1 MLHSLLNLKL
11 AAMVAALGLNTA
23 EWSNPSP
30 EMTAQVQ
37 KLADAMTSI
46 SSGQSAQTGDAVNAT
61 IKEIKTLADTKND
74 KDAQFAV
81 GLFLQQSNQQGA
93 MEQALEYY
101 KKAADQNQLQAMNN
115 LGFILAAS
123 GREASRTKE
132 GVEWIQKA
140 ADKGLNA
147 ARRNMAQIHLRGLA
161 GFKADPKAAEALLL
175 KASSEKDAQA
185 KFELAQF
192 YLGGGGKENQSDD
205 KAWTL
210 LNESAALGNPGALA
224 SLGSVLLDGKKLGE
238 KEIKADPAAAVK
250 KFEEL
255 AAQKN
260 ATGLRIMGELH
271 ESGRAGVAKDFPK
284 ALEYYRQAA
293 QGNDAVAQV
302 RLAAFY
308 DKGVDIDK
316 DDKKI
321 DVAPNAAAALE
332 LYRLAAQN
340 NVPLAIY
347 NVGTFYEEGR
357 TVDKDPAK
365 AFAFFLQSAVNGLA
379 YGMQKTGAY
388 YLNGSG
394 TIKDPVAAA
403 GWFARAAAAGL
414 PEGLLSYGLLAEQG
428 LVVDPGK
435 GSPYQAAASSYLQAA
450 DSPAAGDAVRM
461 ESLLRLG
468 SLHFRGLMVPVGET
482 VKPDLEAA
490 YVFFKQAQ
498 EIDPKNEVAKEAMA
512 AVTNPTNGLTQE
524 KVQKAEATIAR
535 MKADRE
541 ARKAK
546 AQAEAAAPA
555 VTPPA
560 ATPVGAPATAPAA
573 GGARK
578 PGAR

>member
-1 MLHSLLNLKL
+1 MLHSLISLKM

-23 EWSNPSP
+23 EWSSPSP

-37 KLADAMTSI
+37 KLADAMGNI
-46 SSGQSAQTGDAVNAT
+46 SSGDTSQVGTAVNET
-61 IKEIKTLADTKND
+61 IKKIKDLADTKGD

-93 MEQALEYY
+93 LEQALDYY
-101 KKAADQNQLQAMNN
+101 KKAAAQNQLQAMNN

-123 GREASRTKE
+123 GKEEKVTKE
-132 GVEWIQKA
+132 GVDWIQKS

-161 GFKADPKAAEALLL
+161 GYKVDPKAAEALLEV
-175 KASSEKDAQA
+175 ASKEKDSQA

-192 YLGGGGKENQSDD
+192 YLGAGGKESQNDD

-210 LNESAALGNPGALA
+210 LNEAADLGNPGALA
-224 SLGSVLLDGKKLGE
+224 SLGSVLLDGKKIGE
-238 KEIKADPAAAVK
+238 KTIAADPAAAVK

-255 AAQKN
+255 AKQNN

-271 ESGRAGVAKDFPK
+271 ESGLAGVTKDFDK
-284 ALEYYRQAA
+284 ALDFYRRAA
-293 QGNDAVAQV
+293 QGNDSIAQV
-302 RLAAFY
+302 RLAGFY
-308 DKGVDIDK
+308 DKGVDLDK

-332 LYRLAAQN
+332 LYRLAAQS

-357 TVDKDPAK
+357 TVDKDPTK
-365 AFAFFLQSAVNGLA
+365 AFTYFLQSAVNGLA
-379 YGMQKTGAY
+379 YGMQKAGAY
-388 YLNGSG
+388 YLNGNG
-394 TIKDPVAAA
+394 TLKDPVAAA

-414 PEGLLSYGLLAEQG
+414 PEGLLSYGLVSEQG
-428 LVVDPGK
+428 LVIDSDK
-435 GSPYQAAASSYLQAA
+435 GSPYQAAAASYLAAA
-450 DSPAAGDAVRM
+450 DSPAASDAVRL
-461 ESLLRLG
+461 EAFVRLG
-468 SLHFRGLMVPVGET
+468 SLHFRGLMVPVGDT
-482 VKPDLEAA
+482 AKPDFESA

-498 EIDPKNEVAKEAMA
+498 EIDPKNEVVKGALD
-512 AVTNPTNGLTQE
+512 AVTKGNKALTQD
-524 KVQKAEATIAR
+524 KIQKAEATIAR
-535 MKADRE
+535 MKTDRE

-546 AQAEAAAPA
+546 AAADAKAPA

-560 ATPVGAPATAPAA
+560 AAPAATPAAPATGAP
-573 GGARK
+573 RK
-578 PGAR
+578 PATR